1 MVKTNAKN
9 VIDDI
14 FDTKKQ
20 SMESKSEE
28 GADSKKVNVK
38 KMIDSIKKKQKKKNV
53 NSSDRKKFIQID
65 YLEIDFF

>member
-20 SMESKSEE
+20 SKESKSEE
-28 GADSKKVNVK
+28 GADSKKMNVK

-53 NSSDRKKFIQID
+53 NSPDRNSNRLYRD
-65 YLEIDFF
+65 